1 MLMKNFLISLLLG
14 CLTYYVKATEP
25 LTDTSYWK
33 SKYES
38 AIGFSQTALYNWTK
52 GGEKTSFSSNIIL
65 NVFKDYAKENF
76 TSNNYLGIAYGVA
89 KMQSIRKLRKTD
101 DKINFFSKVGL
112 SASKHWD
119 YTGFFEFKSQ
129 FSEGFAYPN
138 DSVHISRF
146 MAPAYFQVSVGMNY
160 KPADFFSVFFSPVGA
175 RLSVV
180 MDSSLT
186 HRKEGAYGIYGDN
199 TVLWQVGSSI
209 NLIFKKDILK
219 NINLMSKLDIFSNYG
234 DRPDKVV
241 IGWENNILMKVNKYI
256 AVNISSMLIYDEKA
270 IVAEN
275 SGKFSEI
282 IQFKETLGV
291 GFAYTIFR

>member
-1 MLMKNFLISLLLG
+1 MKKTFISLLFM
-14 CLTYYVKATEP
+14 CLSFYVKATEP
-25 LTDTSYWK
+25 QIDTSYWK

-52 GGEKTSFSSNIIL
+52 GGEKASFSSNIIL
-65 NVFKDYAKENF
+65 NVFKDYSKENL
-76 TSNNYLGIAYGVA
+76 TLNNYLGIAYGVA
-89 KMQSIRKLRKTD
+89 KMQSIRQLRKTD

-112 SASKHWD
+112 SASKNWD

-146 MAPAYFQVSVGMNY
+146 MAPAYFQVAIGMNY
-160 KPADFFSVFFSPVGA
+160 KPVNYFSMFFSPVGV

-186 HRKEGAYGIYGDN
+186 QRKEGAYGIYGDN

-209 NLIFKKDILK
+209 NLILKKDIMK

-256 AVNISSMLIYDEKA
+256 SLNISSMLIYDEKA

-275 SGKFSEI
+275 TGEFNEI
-282 IQFKETLGV
+282 IQFKESFGV
-291 GFAYTIFR
+291 GFSYTIFH